1 MEGTGSRAT
10 NDPKAGAG
18 TEVAAEA
25 GSSGGAQG
33 RAVEG
38 QGAVAVGAYP
48 TALCTRRTRGVVGGR
63 GASAR
68 PGRERRGRCDAG
80 GAADWL
86 ILGLAPPLPT
96 PQSPAYI

>member
-1 MEGTGSRAT
+1 MLEGTGSRAT
-10 NDPKAGAG
+10 NDPQAGAG

-25 GSSGGAQG
+25 GSRGGAQG
-33 RAVEG
+33 PVAEG
-38 QGAVAVGAYP
+38 RGAVAVGAYP
-48 TALCTRRTRGVVGGR
+48 TALCTDPTRGVGGR

-86 ILGLAPPLPT
+86 ILGLAPPPPT